1 MRSKFILAIGA
12 LCAAA
17 NLSVVS
23 AEDDPLTPA
32 ASAISNRV
40 ARVSFDSFANIHY
53 SDLEPL
59 DGWLTTRTVV
69 EEGLR
74 GWFPGLEVRQSV
86 MDGTPPDLEKFLSGL
101 PGGNESEVAVVYLAS
116 YQSAAGAWRFVNREQ
131 CLWSEAL
138 RRATIKPHP
147 FRVVIL
153 DSCYA
158 AVAERTPEWSGRLAT
173 VTLWA
178 GSERELTYE
187 LDLSTRV
194 PVDFRRRYPLAWE
207 WTRKHLA
214 ADWNRKISFLGLMW
228 LEAWVE
234 TASPPKALGDW
245 RLLFDH
251 CQSLAEEFRKK
262 CNRRWVSSVHG
273 SGIDGAVK

>member
-1 MRSKFILAIGA
+1 MTAKFILAVGA

-17 NLSVVS
+17 NVSVLS
-23 AEDDPLTPA
+23 AEDDPATPA
-32 ASAISNRV
+32 VAAISNRV
-40 ARVSFDSFANIHY
+40 ARVSFDSFVNIHY
-53 SDLEPL
+53 PHREPL

-74 GWFPGLEVRQSV
+74 CWFPELEVRQTV
-86 MDGTPPDLEKFLSGL
+86 MDGTPPDLEKFLAGL
-101 PGGNESEVAVVYLAS
+101 PGGDESDVAVVYLAS
-116 YQSAAGAWRFVNREQ
+116 YQSAAGAWEFVNKEQ
-131 CLWSEAL
+131 FLWSEAL
-138 RRATIKPHP
+138 RRATIKSHP

-158 AVAERTPEWSGRLAT
+158 AMAQRTPEWSGRLAT
-173 VTLWA
+173 ATLWA

-214 ADWNRKISFLGLMW
+214 ADWNRKISFLGLTW
-228 LEAWVE
+228 LEAWGE
-234 TASPPKALGDW
+234 TASPPKALDDW
-245 RLLFDH
+245 RRLFDR
-251 CQSLAEEFRKK
+251 CQNLAEEFRKK
-262 CNRRWVSSVHG
+262 CNRRWGSSVHG
-273 SGIDGAVK
+273 SGIDGTVK